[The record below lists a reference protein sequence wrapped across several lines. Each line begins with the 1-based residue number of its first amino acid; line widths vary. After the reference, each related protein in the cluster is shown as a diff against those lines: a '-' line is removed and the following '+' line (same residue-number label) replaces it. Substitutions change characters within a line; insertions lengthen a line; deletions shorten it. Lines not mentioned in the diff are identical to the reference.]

1 MMLTM
6 IWRAALASALL
17 VVATSHPTYAHGDE
31 DHGKKPALAPA
42 KKTTVSTIE
51 AASAT
56 RLPDGSVFV
65 PKLVQ
70 RQLQLRTIVAEIDQY
85 PTSLELN
92 GKVVADPNAGGK
104 VQASQAGRIEVSHQ
118 SLPVLGQRVSKG
130 QVLAYLRPVMSSLDR
145 GNSQSILADLD
156 AQLSI
161 AEKKV
166 QRYEA
171 LAEALPK
178 AVVEAARYDYE
189 ALRKRKAAV
198 EASLSKNEALIA
210 PVSGV
215 ISVANAVA
223 GQVVDARETLF
234 EIIDPS
240 RLMVE
245 ALAYEPLNA
254 SEVVGATASWKS
266 MGVVSTALDLKFL
279 GGGQQM
285 REQAIPLLF
294 RVLVSPS
301 SKTPSSRSHNVAV
314 GQSLQVFVQQ
324 KRDSEGVAVPLSAI
338 FKVGTGQSAV
348 WVHSEAERFVQKQV
362 KLQALDAERVLILS
376 GVEEGERILISG
388 AHLLAQVK

>member
-1 MMLTM
+1 MMRATLWRLAFLNALMLTVGSNQT
-6 IWRAALASALL
+6 W
-17 VVATSHPTYAHGDE
+17 AHGDE
-31 DHGKKPALAPA
+31 DHSKKPSATAV
-42 KKTTVSTIE
+42 KKTNGSQVE
-51 AASAT
+51 AAAAT

-70 RQLQLRTIVAEIDQY
+70 RQLQLRTIVAEVDQY
-85 PTSLELN
+85 ATSLELN

-104 VQASQAGRIEVSHQ
+104 VQASQAGRIEVTSQ

-198 EASLSKNEALIA
+198 EASLSKTEALIA

-223 GQVVDARETLF
+223 GQVVDARETLL

-254 SEVVGATASWKS
+254 NEVIGATASWKNA
-266 MGVVSTALDLKFL
+266 GVVSTKLDLKFL

-294 RVLVSPS
+294 RVLTDQR
-301 SKTPSSRSHNVAV
+301 SKSQNVAV

-338 FKVGTGQSAV
+338 VKVGTGQSAV
-348 WVHSEAERFVQKQV
+348 WVHTEAERFVQKQV

-376 GVEEGERILISG
+376 GVEEGARILVSG

>member
-1 MMLTM
+1 MMRATLWRLAFLNALMLT
-6 IWRAALASALL
+6 
-17 VVATSHPTYAHGDE
+17 VVSNQTWAHGDE
-31 DHGKKPALAPA
+31 DHSKKPSVTAV
-42 KKTTVSTIE
+42 KKTSGSQVES
-51 AASAT
+51 AAAT

-70 RQLQLRTIVAEIDQY
+70 RQLQLRTIVAEVDQY
-85 PTSLELN
+85 ATSLELN

-104 VQASQAGRIEVSHQ
+104 VQASQAGRIEVTSQ

-130 QVLAYLRPVMSSLDR
+130 QVLAYLRPVMTSLDR

-198 EASLSKNEALIA
+198 EASLSKTEALIA

-254 SEVVGATASWKS
+254 NEVIGATASWKS
-266 MGVVSTALDLKFL
+266 AGVVSAKLDLKFL

-294 RVLVSPS
+294 RVLADTS
-301 SKTPSSRSHNVAV
+301 SKTPNSKSQSVAV

-338 FKVGTGQSAV
+338 VKVGTGQSAV
-348 WVHSEAERFVQKQV
+348 WVHTEAERFVQKQV
-362 KLQALDAERVLILS
+362 KLQALDAERVLIMA
-376 GVEEGERILISG
+376 GVEEGARILVSG